1 MKVHV
6 PDAKLT
12 KFSQKTGSF
21 LGHLLIFFVSLVK
34 ILAVRSA
41 KNMVESVE
49 QKMKMIQTFNQHV
62 VKKRNKALV
71 LDSIKE
77 SAPLS
82 RADIAS
88 QTGLNKGTVSSLV
101 NELLEEHLIL
111 ESGPGVSSGGRR
123 PVMLLFNQSAG
134 YSIGIDIGVNYILAI
149 LTDLQG
155 TICEEKLIKVK
166 NLTFSQT
173 TELLFSIIDDL
184 KSVMPPSPYGVVGI
198 GIGVPGTVS
207 MTGEVLM
214 APNLHWKD
222 IDLKSLIEEKYKIP
236 VKIKNEANAGAY
248 GEKKFGAGKECSDI
262 VYVSC
267 GIGIGVGLILN
278 EKLYKGHNG
287 LSGELGHMTINFEGP
302 VCKCGNKG
310 CWELYASEQALI
322 QLALKKGITPEN
334 GNELTLEQIVRL
346 AEAGDEDVL
355 QVIEEVGK
363 NLVTGLN
370 NIINTFNPEQI
381 ILGNRLAVLQKWLKE
396 PLKKHV
402 GEYALATHK
411 KDLQLHFSKLEK
423 RSAALGVAAFAAENF
438 LSVNLEEN

>member
-6 PDAKLT
+6 PEVKLT

-34 ILAVRSA
+34 ILAVKSA

-49 QKMKMIQTFNQHV
+49 QKNENDPDLQSA
-62 VKKRNKALV
+62 R
-71 LDSIKE
+71 SEKE
-77 SAPLS
+77 EQSFGAGLYQRVRPLS

-123 PVMLLFNQSAG
+123 PVMSLFNQSAG

-166 NLTFSQT
+166 DLTFSQT

-184 KSVMPPSPYGVVGI
+184 KTVMPPSPYGVVGI

-207 MTGEVLM
+207 LTGEVLM
-214 APNLHWKD
+214 APNLNWKD
-222 IDLKSLIEEKYKIP
+222 IDLKSLIEEKYSVP

-248 GEKKFGAGKECSDI
+248 GEKRFGAGKEFSNI

-278 EKLYKGHNG
+278 DKLYKGHNG

-322 QLALKKGITPEN
+322 KIAMEKGIPPEN
-334 GNELTLEQIVRL
+334 GVEVTLEHLVRL
-346 AEAGDEDVL
+346 AEAGDEKVVE
-355 QVIEEVGK
+355 VIEEVGK

-381 ILGNRLAVLQKWLKE
+381 ILGNRVVASAKVAE
-396 PLKKHV
+396 GTFKKACWRVCTCH
-402 GEYALATHK
+402 T
-411 KDLQLHFSKLEK
+411 
-423 RSAALGVAAFAAENF
+423 
-438 LSVNLEEN
+438 